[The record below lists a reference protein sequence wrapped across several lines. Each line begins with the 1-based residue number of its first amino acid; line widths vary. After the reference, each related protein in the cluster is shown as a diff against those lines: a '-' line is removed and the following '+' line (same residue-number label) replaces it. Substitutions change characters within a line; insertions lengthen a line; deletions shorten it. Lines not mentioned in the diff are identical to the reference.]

1 MIELGGNIKLVG
13 FKELEPAQLIVI
25 KKIVGNFAKKL
36 NDHKGT
42 FEELT
47 LDLKSVHNSNH
58 EIHGKIFQRLQIG
71 RNRFRT
77 SRPWRNLRHPPKRH
91 PRPQDG
97 KLDRYKNY

>member
-58 EIHGKIFQRLQIG
+58 EIHGKIVKEGKVIAAEV
-71 RNRFRT
+71 T
-77 SRPWRNLRHPPKRH
+77 DYNLFFALDKVLK
-91 PRPQDG
+91 
-97 KLDRYKNY
+97 KLDAGL